1 MPDTNRP
8 KPLLIYSLPQ
18 ACGHG
23 QFYFINSGDR
33 ILEKLSDLPKVTQ

>member
-18 ACGHG
+18 PCGHG
-23 QFYFINSGDR
+23 QLSFINLGDR
-33 ILEKLSDLPKVTQ
+33 DLEKLSDLPKVTQ